1 MDYRLIED
9 FHKKAVIADT
19 HCDTVHRMF
28 LPSDEYNFKNRNHSG
43 HIDLPRLK
51 EGGVKVQVFAL
62 YIEPEY
68 NPDRSLK
75 RCLILYD
82 QLVRTLKNCQEEIE
96 LVRGYEEMADVLKKN
111 KIAAFIS
118 IEGGEALE
126 GSLAILRV
134 LYSLGIRFLTLTW
147 NFRNQIA
154 DGAAENKTGGGLTRF
169 GREVI
174 REMNRLGMIVDVSH
188 LSEAGFWDVMELSE
202 SPVIAS
208 HSNAAALCSHRRNLK
223 DEQIKSLA
231 DKGGLIGI
239 NFYPLFVS
247 RNKPDIP
254 ALLDHIDYIVNL
266 VGIDYICLGS
276 DFDGIRETVTGLED
290 VSKLPNL
297 TYQLMKRGYND
308 KDIKKIYGD
317 NFLKFV
323 RKNL

>member
-1 MDYRLIED
+1 M
-9 FHKKAVIADT
+9 IADA
-19 HCDTVHRMF
+19 HCDTVHRFF
-28 LPSDEYNFKNRNHSG
+28 LPSDEYDFKNRNDSG

-51 EGGVKVQVFAL
+51 EGGIKVQVFAL

-82 QLVRTLKNCQEEIE
+82 QLIRTLQDCREEIE
-96 LVRGYEEMADVLKKN
+96 LVRSSDEMEDALKKD

-126 GSLAILRV
+126 GSLAVLRV

-147 NFRNQIA
+147 NHRNQIA
-154 DGAAENKTGGGLTRF
+154 DGVGEKETGGGLTRF

-174 REMNRLGMIVDVSH
+174 KEMNRLEMVIDVSH
-188 LSEAGFWDVMELSE
+188 LSEAGFWEVMELSE

-208 HSNAAALCSHRRNLK
+208 HSNAAALCSHPRNLK
-223 DEQIKSLA
+223 DEQIKALA

-239 NFYPLFVS
+239 NFYPPFVGS
-247 RNKPDIP
+247 QKADIP
-254 ALLDHIDYIVNL
+254 FLLDHIDHMVNL
-266 VGIDYICLGS
+266 VGIDYIGLGS
-276 DFDGIRETVTGLED
+276 DFDGIKETLVGLED

-297 TYQLMKRGYND
+297 THELITRGYND
-308 KDIKKIYGD
+308 KDIKKIYGE
-317 NFLKFV
+317 NFLNFIK
-323 RKNL
+323 KNLKAAGGKK